1 MPKLDNLKRLVDS
14 LEKPQG
20 VNEDSIRSMF
30 SESSASS
37 ANVVTFRIESA
48 MKAMLSEFANA
59 QAESRKEV
67 LKAVGEMLLSIAK
80 DQESLEKKITQLD
93 KSLSGTQNSV
103 SDAVKS
109 SESELVKA
117 LGESVKANANA
128 VSRVE
133 KMVSEISFPEPEKI
147 DFSMLETMLVK
158 LSEQVAEPQAK
169 VEWVFDVERDVN
181 NRLDRVV
188 ARPMDAA

>member
-14 LEKPQG
+14 LEKPQS

-59 QAESRKEV
+59 QTESRKEV

-80 DQESLEKKITQLD
+80 DQESLEQKIAKLD
-93 KSLSGTQNSV
+93 KTLSGTQDSV
-103 SDAVKS
+103 SSVVKS
-109 SESELVKA
+109 SEGELVKA
-117 LGESVKANANA
+117 LGESVKANAKA